1 MTSKGFIIIPE
12 SLFRIAFFESRRRQS
27 SLSLHIQSCVSDIP
41 NSGTFA
47 KAINRDQSWSNAGN
61 SSGSSS
67 KTDSTD
73 ALWGRRSHVG
83 PQSVHAIANARAQH
97 MLSGLGDLDPEQ
109 PSTMPSLLQLHRDI
123 NELFKPIKIPELK

>member
-1 MTSKGFIIIPE
+1 MATITTDSFNRPIRDS
-12 SLFRIAFFESRRRQS
+12 SLFLSPFSVS
-27 SLSLHIQSCVSDIP
+27 PSLNPVDGKVLFHF
-41 NSGTFA
+41 TF
-47 KAINRDQSWSNAGN
+47 RAGN